1 MKLISRLCVLAAASS
16 LSSAA
21 LAHVPYIEGADYSP
35 RSPLVITRVENSKA
49 IYGWL
54 QSATDVDYAQIDV
67 TRPVTLQAEVLVQV
81 CPSLAQFLPAYAI
94 IGPGL
99 PAPTQPIP
107 VPLPDGYGAI
117 VVPNLDPGAQRP
129 TFFEPAG
136 GKTYYEGV
144 ETIIEAT
151 TPGRWAIIVWDPY
164 QMGGDYV
171 LGTGF
176 LEKTSPSDL
185 RLTARNLPII
195 RRNGQ
200 LHTPCPDN

>member
-1 MKLISRLCVLAAASS
+1 MKFISCLSALAAAAC
-16 LSSAA
+16 LSGTA

-54 QSATDVDYAQIDV
+54 ASAADVDYSQIDV
-67 TRPVTLQAEVLVQV
+67 TSPVTLQADVLVQV
-81 CPSLAQFLPAYAI
+81 CPALAEFLPSYAI

-117 VVPNLDPGAQRP
+117 VVPNLAPGTERP

-164 QMGGDYV
+164 RMGGDYV
-171 LGTGF
+171 LSVGF

-195 RRNGQ
+195 RSNGE